1 MKINEIFEKYNSNKN
16 GLSDKIAI
24 ENVKYGRN
32 ILKKYKT
39 DGFFVKFFKQFQ
51 NLMVLVLLISA
62 VVSTIVSIVTGE
74 YEDLFE
80 VHSSL
85 LLLLQTHLL
94 VLFKS
99 ARLIV
104 ALVSLSIVPVVEV
117 CKYFSNHKIKFKFFH
132 KKHSNFVQPLLKKQ

>member
-80 VHSSL
+80 G
-85 LLLLQTHLL
+85 
-94 VLFKS
+94 
-99 ARLIV
+99 ALIFV
-104 ALVSLSIVPVVEV
+104 IVIANALIGVVQERKADS
-117 CKYFSNHKIKFKFFH
+117 CTCE
-132 KKHSNFVQPLLKKQ
+132 FVYCACG